1 MVLVKPL
8 VWEFLLQESQRARA
22 FESVFSRRL
31 GDLAVLARRPLSHD
45 SATDPMQDGQPLL
58 LAHAVVCTQDVADR
72 ILCFYLDSHGDSASL
87 LFCSQS
93 HCGCS
98 FHFLEFLWGIRRIR
112 ARGCIY
118 KRISQVRQLTCCR
131 PKRVLGLAIVGNR
144 VSIRLWV

>member
-1 MVLVKPL
+1 LQAFLGSFILIIWFPVSVLPLAESKDFLINQSDCIVYIRIKRHLIRRAVSVLVEQLVQNGLSWMVLVKPL

-72 ILCFYLDSHGDSASL
+72 ILCF
-87 LFCSQS
+87 
-93 HCGCS
+93 
-98 FHFLEFLWGIRRIR
+98 
-112 ARGCIY
+112 
-118 KRISQVRQLTCCR
+118 
-131 PKRVLGLAIVGNR
+131 
-144 VSIRLWV
+144 